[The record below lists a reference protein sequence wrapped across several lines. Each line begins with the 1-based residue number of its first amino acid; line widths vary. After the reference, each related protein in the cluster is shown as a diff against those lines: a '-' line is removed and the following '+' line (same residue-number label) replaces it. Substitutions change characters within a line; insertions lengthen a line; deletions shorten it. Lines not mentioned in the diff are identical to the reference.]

1 MKITLKAARVNAGYT
16 LAQAAKLL
24 DVSEQTIINWEKGR
38 NYPDVRK
45 VMKIEDTY
53 GVPYRDILFE

>member
-1 MKITLKAARVNAGYT
+1 MKITLRAARVNAGLT
-16 LAQAAKLL
+16 LAEAAKLL
-24 DVSEQTIINWEKGR
+24 EVSEQTIINWEKGR

-53 GVPYRDILFE
+53 GVPYREIIFE

>member
-1 MKITLKAARVNAGYT
+1 MKITLRAARVNAGLT

-45 VMKIEDTY
+45 VMKIEDVY
-53 GVPYRDILFE
+53 GVPYSEIIFE

>member
-1 MKITLKAARVNAGYT
+1 MKITLRAARVNAGLT

-45 VMKIEDTY
+45 VMKIEDVY
-53 GVPYRDILFE
+53 GVPYREIIFE